1 MARYYLGTAH
11 YLRNEWAQAQPYLLA
26 LLKDPALVDSNYL
39 SFGAFALALIYHGQG
54 RQAEADEVI
63 ATLGAYLS
71 EIGARA
77 GAFHDRIVPVSSWRY
92 AGALSSRPAG

>member
-1 MARYYLGTAH
+1 M
-11 YLRNEWAQAQPYLLA
+11 RNEWAQAQPYLLA

-54 RQAEADEVI
+54 RQAEAEEVI

-71 EIGARA
+71 EIEYELAYFMTASFQFELALTPGRY
-77 GAFHDRIVPVSSWRY
+77 RRSPPVERKHQS
-92 AGALSSRPAG
+92 